1 MPVSLNSEAL
11 DFLQEKKNLL
21 AFSGGTDSSALFHL
35 LHQHNIAFDIIH
47 VNYNTRSQSHDEQRH
62 ALELAQHHQKKCFTK
77 NVSLASSN
85 FEHTART
92 LRYDFFHE
100 VMVKNCYN
108 NLITAHQLNDRLE
121 WFLMQLCK
129 GSGLNELLG
138 MQSVEQREHY
148 RLIRPILHVDSE
160 TIHHYLNSNNITY
173 FIDESNSDQR
183 FKRNRFREQY
193 ATALIKE
200 SAPSIAKSFEFL
212 TEDLSVLFE
221 PCEILHVNEL
231 SYFKLPTN
239 RRSIVITI
247 DKILKQ
253 RGYLMGQN
261 EKNRL
266 KSENSL
272 VVGRTFIVAIDKA
285 YCFIAPYVTTVMNKP
300 FKEQCRIFKIEPKL
314 RGYLYRDNQ
323 SFKLLLSLPKS

>member
-1 MPVSLNSEAL
+1 MSLSSESL
-11 DFLQEKKNLL
+11 PFLKEKRSLL

-35 LHQHNIAFDIIH
+35 LHQQNIEFDIIH
-47 VNYNTRSQSHDEQRH
+47 VNYDTRSQSHNEEQH
-62 ALELAQHHQKKCFTK
+62 ALKLAQQHHKKCFTK
-77 NVSLASSN
+77 SVSLRTSN
-85 FEHTART
+85 FEHVART

-100 VMVKNCYN
+100 VMVENCYD

-148 RLIRPILHVDSE
+148 RLIRPILHLDSQA
-160 TIHHYLNSNNITY
+160 ILYYLNSNDITY
-173 FIDESNSDQR
+173 FIDESNSDLR

-200 SAPSIAKSFEFL
+200 NSSSIAKSFEFL
-212 TEDLSVLFE
+212 EEDLNVLFE

-266 KSENSL
+266 KTENSL
-272 VVGRTFIVAIDKA
+272 VVGRAFIVAIDKA
-285 YCFIAPYVTTVMNKP
+285 YCFIAPFITAVMNKP

-314 RGYLYRDNQ
+314 RGYLYQDNE
-323 SFKLLLSLPKS
+323 SFKLLLSLLKS